1 VTAVTIS
8 SLLRAKRGAVAFTYT
23 LTLLENVCTLAYPA
37 LTGLAVDGLL
47 RREFSG
53 LAALVGVW
61 LVHLALSF
69 ARQRL
74 DTRVFKGLCTRRLPR
89 TSSACSQSQGHTTS
103 TVSARVEM
111 VRDIVGFFE
120 KEVPA
125 IFQNILMI
133 VGSAAMLFVYDV
145 DAGWI
150 AMAVLL
156 PMGLVNGWYWRKA
169 LRLNQGISSEIERW
183 TPSSLADAFASH
195 ATSACCGT
203 GA

>member
-1 VTAVTIS
+1 MTAVTIS

-23 LTLLENVCTLAYPA
+23 LT
-37 LTGLAVDGLL
+37 
-47 RREFSG
+47 F
-53 LAALVGVW
+53 GV
-61 LVHLALSF
+61 
-69 ARQRL
+69 Q
-74 DTRVFKGLCTRRLPR
+74 
-89 TSSACSQSQGHTTS
+89 QSQGHTTS

-183 TPSSLADAFASH
+183 RPSSLADAFASH

>member
-1 VTAVTIS
+1 MHSVPAAASCHTQRALRSVTAVTIS

-23 LTLLENVCTLAYPA
+23 LT
-37 LTGLAVDGLL
+37 
-47 RREFSG
+47 F
-53 LAALVGVW
+53 GV
-61 LVHLALSF
+61 
-69 ARQRL
+69 Q
-74 DTRVFKGLCTRRLPR
+74 
-89 TSSACSQSQGHTTS
+89 QSQGHTTS

-169 LRLNQGISSEIERW
+169 LRLNQGIGSEIERW